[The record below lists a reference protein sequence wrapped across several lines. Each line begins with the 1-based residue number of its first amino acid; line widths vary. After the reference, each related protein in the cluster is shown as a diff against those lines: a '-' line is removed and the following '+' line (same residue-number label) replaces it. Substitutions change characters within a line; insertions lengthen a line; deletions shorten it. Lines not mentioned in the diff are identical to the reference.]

1 MRSLPSL
8 FYGIAAASFFT
19 TLGFAQGLEEKCLQN
34 FSDICGDAQANECLV
49 GEAQWQKVLPE
60 CEGDIQ
66 TLFEMANE
74 ADAQM
79 GADDTFAGEDAI
91 APMHGNSDEDNEM
104 LDAEAG
110 AAIRSCID
118 TAENDG
124 RDTTTCI
131 NTYSDECM
139 ARPENGTTAAM
150 RQCIHRE
157 FAAWDSL
164 LNEDYRA
171 LMASLESDEHKSQL
185 RDAQRL
191 WNKFVQ
197 SYCPLSHAFKGG
209 TVSFISG
216 DLCMMDRTA
225 RQALSL
231 RQLGA
236 SGEGN

>member
-1 MRSLPSL
+1 MRHVISMLCGAL
-8 FYGIAAASFFT
+8 FTTAFA

-34 FSDICGDAQANECLV
+34 FSDICGDTQANECLV

-60 CEGDIQ
+60 CQGDIQ

-79 GADDTFAGEDAI
+79 NADDRFAGEDPT

-110 AAIRSCID
+110 IAIGACLDAAES
-118 TAENDG
+118 EG
-124 RDTTTCI
+124 RDATICI
-131 NTYSDECM
+131 NTYIDECM

-150 RQCIHRE
+150 RQCINRE
-157 FAAWDSL
+157 FAAWDVL

-171 LMASLESDEHKSQL
+171 VMESLDTDQQKTQL

-209 TVSFISG
+209 TVSLISG
-216 DLCMMDRTA
+216 DFCMLERTA

>member
-1 MRSLPSL
+1 MRYLTSL
-8 FYGIAAASFFT
+8 FYAVAVASVT
-19 TLGFAQGLEEKCLQN
+19 ATLGFAQGLEDKCLQN
-34 FSDICGDAQANECLV
+34 FSDICGDTQANACLV
-49 GEAQWQKVLPE
+49 DEAQWQKVLPE

-110 AAIRSCID
+110 IAIEACVDAAES
-118 TAENDG
+118 EG
-124 RDTTTCI
+124 RDAATCI
-131 NTYSDECM
+131 NTYTDECL

-150 RQCIHRE
+150 RQCINRE
-157 FAAWDSL
+157 FAAWDVL

-171 LMASLESDEHKSQL
+171 VMETLDTDQQKTQL

-197 SYCPLSHAFKGG
+197 SYCPLRHAFKGG
-209 TVSFISG
+209 TVSLISG
-216 DLCMMDRTA
+216 DFCMMERTA